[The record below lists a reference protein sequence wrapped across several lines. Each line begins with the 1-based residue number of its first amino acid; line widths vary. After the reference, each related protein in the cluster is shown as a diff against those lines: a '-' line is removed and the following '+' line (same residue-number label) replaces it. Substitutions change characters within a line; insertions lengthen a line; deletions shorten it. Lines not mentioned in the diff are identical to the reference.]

1 MRYHIL
7 DTRTL
12 QHPTRA
18 NVFSQLPL
26 LAPPITIQRTAR
38 LLSSLRSSVM
48 SSSTPPIHRVN
59 GELYVE
65 GVSCT
70 SLAKSYGTPL
80 YVYSRRALTDAYKAY
95 ASSGAKV
102 HVAVK
107 ANSNLGV
114 LSLFARLGAGFDI
127 VSGGELA
134 RVLAAGGKASDVVF
148 SGVGKSADEMRYAL
162 REGVKCFNVESAP
175 ELERLDAVAGE
186 MGLMAP
192 VSLRVNPDVDPKTH
206 PYISTGLKG
215 NKFGVAFSDALKT
228 YKRAQEL
235 ANVDVRGI
243 DCHIGSQIT
252 DISPYLDAL
261 DRVLDLVAKLKAEGI
276 DIAHIDVGGG
286 LGIDYG
292 NGDAP
297 PKTEQFVSTIIERMR
312 EEQPGAEVWFE
323 PGRSLLGNAGVL
335 LTTVEY
341 LKPGEEKN
349 FCIVDAGMND
359 LARPSMY
366 DAFHD
371 IVPVSECSEAAATAN
386 GEAGK
391 GTSWEV
397 VGPVCESGDWLGH
410 DRSLDVK
417 PGDVL
422 AILSAGAYGFTM
434 ASNYNTRPRPT
445 ELVADGE
452 KVHVV
457 RERETVQS
465 LFAGEKVIS

>member
-1 MRYHIL
+1 MS
-7 DTRTL
+7 RT
-12 QHPTRA
+12 
-18 NVFSQLPL
+18 
-26 LAPPITIQRTAR
+26 PP
-38 LLSSLRSSVM
+38 
-48 SSSTPPIHRVN
+48 PPIHRQA
-59 GELYVE
+59 GSLYVE
-65 GVSCT
+65 GVSAS
-70 SLAKSYGTPL
+70 SLARKYGTPL
-80 YVYSRRALTDAYKAY
+80 YVYSRRALTEAYEAY

-134 RVLAAGGKASDVVF
+134 RVLAAGGKAADVVF
-148 SGVGKSADEMRYAL
+148 SGVGKSEAEMRYAL
-162 REGVKCFNVESAP
+162 TEGVKCFNVESAP
-175 ELERLDAVAGE
+175 ELERLNVVAGQL
-186 MGLMAP
+186 GLVAP
-192 VSLRVNPDVDPKTH
+192 ISLRVNPDVDPKTH

-215 NKFGVAFSDALKT
+215 NKFGVAFSDALAT
-228 YKRAQEL
+228 YRRAKEMK
-235 ANVDVRGI
+235 NVKVKGI

-252 DISPYLDAL
+252 DIAPYLDAL
-261 DRVLDLVAKLKAEGI
+261 ERVLDLVQQLKSEGI
-276 DIAHIDVGGG
+276 EIKHIDVGGG

-292 NGDAP
+292 NGEKP
-297 PKTEQFVSTIIERMR
+297 PKTRDFVSTIISKVKER
-312 EEQPGAEVWFE
+312 EPAAEVWFE

-335 LTTVEY
+335 LTTAEY
-341 LKPGEEKN
+341 LKKGEKN

-371 IVPVSECSEAAATAN
+371 IVPVEASESAKDDRA
-386 GEAGK
+386 EAGK
-391 GTSWEV
+391 AQTKWEV

-410 DRSLDVK
+410 DRALDVK

-434 ASNYNTRPRPT
+434 ASNYNSRPRPA
-445 ELVADGE
+445 ELVVDGE

-457 RERETVQS
+457 RERETIQS
-465 LFAGEKVIS
+465 LFAGEHLIR